1 MADFTLYNGDN
12 AEQIVTVLPQLEKDR
27 LIDLQM
33 YLCPN
38 PKNTD
43 DKEEYILSYKYEDVV
58 LLRDYLSSVI
68 SLFEK
73 QDVSDK

>member
-12 AEQIVTVLPQLEKDR
+12 GENRISVLPQLEKDR
-27 LIDLQM
+27 LIDLLM

-38 PKNTD
+38 KKNIHDTI
-43 DKEEYILSYKYEDVV
+43 EFELTFNYTDVV

-68 SLFEK
+68 RLFEK
-73 QDVSDK
+73 QGVSDK